1 MKLKPLIPKSEARKI
16 VVKRRSELS
25 AIEIRNKTKTIVDLL
40 KTTDDFI
47 HSTNIFCYVAS
58 MPGEVDTKILIDQK
72 NSWGKNVFLPK
83 LNRNTKSFRRFHF
96 TGWDELIKNSD
107 GYWEPKYGTDDDMS
121 DIDLIIVPALAV
133 SKSGQRVG
141 YGGGYYDKLLQETF
155 APKYVL
161 VFEFQL
167 FEYIETSTH
176 DIRMDKIITERR
188 IINPRKS
195 IFSIT
200 DVD

>member
-1 MKLKPLIPKSEARKI
+1 VKLKPLIPKSEARKI
-16 VVKRRSELS
+16 VVKRRSELTT
-25 AIEIRNKTKTIVDLL
+25 IEIRNKTKAIVDLL
-40 KTTDDFI
+40 KTTDDFVYAK
-47 HSTNIFCYVAS
+47 NVFCYVAS
-58 MPGEVDTKILIDQK
+58 MPGEVDTKILIDQII
-72 NSWGKNVFLPK
+72 SWGKNVFLPK

-96 TGWDELIKNSD
+96 TGWDELIKNND

-161 VFEFQL
+161 AFEFQL
-167 FEYIETSTH
+167 FEYIETSPH
-176 DIRMDKIITERR
+176 DIRVDKIITERR
-188 IINPRKS
+188 IIDSRKAQ
-195 IFSIT
+195 FSSPDII
-200 DVD
+200 